1 MNKDPDTI
9 REMFSL
15 IAPRYN
21 LLNRLMTAG
30 LDRHWRKELVQKGD
44 IQPAAKILDLA
55 TGTGDIA
62 FAVHRKHPDAEIVAV
77 DFAMPMLHIG
87 KRKTSHSII
96 HWCAADAAKLPFP
109 SSTFHVVTSG
119 FLFRNLHD
127 LRQSIREQIRVL
139 KCGGRLLALDSTPPP
154 PSLLRPFIRFYLRHG
169 IPWLGRIF
177 AGKHGASAY
186 RYLPES
192 TLSFRTADELL
203 NLLAE
208 EGLIHLGKK
217 SFLFGTIVL
226 IWGDKEQY

>member
-1 MNKDPDTI
+1 MNKDPNTI
-9 REMFSL
+9 KEMFGL

-21 LLNRLMTAG
+21 LLNRIMTAG
-30 LDRHWRKELVQKGD
+30 LDLRWRKELVQNAD
-44 IQPAAKILDLA
+44 IQPAAKVLDLA

-62 FAVHRKHPDAEIVAV
+62 FAIQQQHPETAIVAA
-77 DFAMPMLHIG
+77 DFAIPMLRIG
-87 KRKTSHSII
+87 KRKTANSIV
-96 HWCAADAAKLPFP
+96 HWCAADATTLPFP
-109 SSTFHVVTSG
+109 DSSFHVVTSG
-119 FLFRNLHD
+119 FLFRNLND

-139 KCGGRLLALDSTPPP
+139 KCGGRLVALDSTPPP
-154 PSLLRPFIRFYLRHG
+154 PSLLRPIIHLYLRKG
-169 IPWLGRIF
+169 IPLLGRVF
-177 AGKHGASAY
+177 GGKHGANAY

-226 IWGDKEQY
+226 IWGDKEVS